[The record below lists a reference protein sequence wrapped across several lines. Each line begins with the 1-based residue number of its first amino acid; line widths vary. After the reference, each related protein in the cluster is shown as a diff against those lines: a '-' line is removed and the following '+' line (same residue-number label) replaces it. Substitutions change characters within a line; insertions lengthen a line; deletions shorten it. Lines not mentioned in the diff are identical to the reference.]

1 MEVPLLEDEAALTRL
16 RQSSTHHGTT
26 IVRCPN
32 QTRAKITVYFHFK
45 IFKNKYLKY
54 FDWFKINLKDFHWL
68 DVNYFYFKTFEK
80 HPEGGSGSIITL
92 LHIHPPVTTA
102 TAEGDRLASAPAS
115 GVDKQANAAPK
126 TRNNVVKI
134 YSWAHGCCGR

>member
-1 MEVPLLEDEAALTRL
+1 M
-16 RQSSTHHGTT
+16 
-26 IVRCPN
+26 
-32 QTRAKITVYFHFK
+32 
-45 IFKNKYLKY
+45 KY

-68 DVNYFYFKTFEK
+68 DVNYFYLKTFEK

-126 TRNNVVKI
+126 TRNNVVKKYI
-134 YSWAHGCCGR
+134 PGRMAVVVDNLAHLDSAAQHGFSARDRSCTRHTFTHDLN